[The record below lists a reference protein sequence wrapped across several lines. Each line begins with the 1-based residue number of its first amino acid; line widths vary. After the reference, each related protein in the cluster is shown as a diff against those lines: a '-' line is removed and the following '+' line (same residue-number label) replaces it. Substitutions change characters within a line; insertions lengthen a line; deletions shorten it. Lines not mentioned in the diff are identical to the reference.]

1 MVSAYTDLHVE
12 GGVDYFAVFA
22 PFLSCG
28 GEKTVACEPP
38 KDGREVI
45 VPVDDARASKD
56 PLQVPGFC
64 YHHVQF
70 VPQVKSAD
78 RNVTNNTLCY
88 ISECYVSVCRKWLM
102 RKYYA

>member
-70 VPQVKSAD
+70 VPQVKSATEMLQITPFVTFQ
-78 RNVTNNTLCY
+78 NVMFL
-88 ISECYVSVCRKWLM
+88 SVESG
-102 RKYYA
+102 